1 MTNVLFPLLQ
11 LSDSSFP
18 SGAFSNSFGFET
30 YIQEQ
35 IIKDKESLAQ
45 ALTIYIQKQLIF
57 TDGLACRLTYEA
69 LEQNAISDLAELDHI
84 VFSSSIARETRIGNR
99 RIGERM
105 AKICANLYPS
115 TTLSN
120 YLNGIIQKQVYGH
133 SAIVFAIVAFHLQ
146 TQKETAIGTYLFTAV
161 SSLIQNAV
169 RGIPLGQTDGQ
180 KILVELQPLIE
191 KAVCKILQLPKED
204 LCAASPGLEIAQ
216 MRHERLDVRLFM
228 S

>member
-1 MTNVLFPLLQ
+1 MINRLYPLLQ
-11 LSDSSFP
+11 LSDSNFP

-45 ALTIYIQKQLIF
+45 ALTIYLQKQLVF
-57 TDGLACRLTYEA
+57 SDGLAFRLTFEA
-69 LEQNAISDLAELDHI
+69 LEQNAISDLVELDHI
-84 VFSSSIARETRIGNR
+84 LFSSSIARETRTGNR

-105 AKICANLYPS
+105 AKICVNLYPS
-115 TTLSN
+115 TPLLMYVDNITK
-120 YLNGIIQKQVYGH
+120 KQCFGH
-133 SAIVFAIVAFHLQ
+133 SAIVFAIVAFHLRVP
-146 TQKETAIGTYLFTAV
+146 KEAAIGTYLFTAV
-161 SSLIQNAV
+161 SSLVQNAV

-180 KILVELQPLIE
+180 KILVELQPLVE
-191 KAVCKILQLPKED
+191 KAAGRILQLSSEN
-204 LCAASPGLEIAQ
+204 LGASSPGLEIAQ